1 MWPKKEVSGRQQEK
15 REEREIDTQK
25 HTQKKQH
32 WAIGVKLKLTIA
44 ITIKITIAI
53 TIPIPKTIAFSDSL

>member
-1 MWPKKEVSGRQQEK
+1 MWPKKEESGRQQEK
-15 REEREIDTQK
+15 REERKIDTQK
-25 HTQKKQH
+25 HTHTWKKQH

-53 TIPIPKTIAFSDSL
+53 TIPIPINDSV